1 MEAGGGAASRSRAV
15 LVVVAVVLVV
25 AAVAAVATRW
35 KALPWVPDAA
45 TVGPATPPEAASAPP
60 QVGTPTDLAT
70 GLSVPWGL
78 TFLPDGRALVGER
91 TTGEVLLVVPGEKP
105 RPVGTVPRVADDGE
119 GGLLGLVASPTF
131 SDDGLVYA
139 YVTTNTD
146 NRVLSLRLQDRRLTD
161 AAPILTGIPKASYH
175 DGGRLLFGP
184 DGMLYVT
191 TGDAGQPKL
200 AQDRASLAGKI
211 LRITAAGATPDDNP
225 FPGSPVWS
233 YGHRNVQGLAFD
245 DEGRLWATEFGSSAY
260 DELNLIEA
268 GANFGW
274 PEVEGVGGPVSDDHD
289 FVDPQVT
296 WATSEASPS
305 GLAWRDGVLYMGA
318 LRGERLW
325 EIPVSGGTAQEPTA
339 ALDGLLGRIRTV
351 VVAPDGQL
359 WLTTSNTDGR
369 GDPRKRDDRVV
380 SVTLG

>member
-1 MEAGGGAASRSRAV
+1 
-15 LVVVAVVLVV
+15 VVVVVVLVV
-25 AAVAAVATRW
+25 GALAVVATRW
-35 KALPWVPDAA
+35 KVLPWVPDAA
-45 TVGPATPPEAASAPP
+45 TVGTATPPEATIEVPAL
-60 QVGTPTDLAT
+60 GEPTDLAT

-78 TFLPDGRALVGER
+78 AFLPDQSALVGER
-91 TTGEVLLVVPGEKP
+91 TTGEVHLLVPGEELTS
-105 RPVGTVPRVADDGE
+105 VGTVPGVADDGE

-131 SDDGLVYA
+131 ADDGLVYA
-139 YVTTNTD
+139 YLTTNSD
-146 NRVLSLRLQDRRLTD
+146 NRVLSLRLADGRLTD
-161 AAPILTGIPKASYH
+161 ATPVLTGIPKASYH

-191 TGDAGQPKL
+191 TGDAGQPEL
-200 AQDRASLAGKI
+200 AQDRDSLAGKI
-211 LRITAAGATPDDNP
+211 LRITPEGAAPDDNP
-225 FPGSPVWS
+225 FSDSPVWS

-268 GANFGW
+268 GANYGW
-274 PEVEGVGGPVSDDHD
+274 PEVEGVGGSVSDEGG

-296 WATSEASPS
+296 WPTSEASPS
-305 GLAWRDGVLYMGA
+305 GLVWHDGVLYMGA

-325 EIPVSGGTAQEPTA
+325 EIPVSGGTAQEPTP
-339 ALDGLLGRIRTV
+339 ALDGQLGRIRTV
-351 VVAPDGQL
+351 VAAPDGTL

-369 GDPRKRDDRVV
+369 GDPRDGDDRVV